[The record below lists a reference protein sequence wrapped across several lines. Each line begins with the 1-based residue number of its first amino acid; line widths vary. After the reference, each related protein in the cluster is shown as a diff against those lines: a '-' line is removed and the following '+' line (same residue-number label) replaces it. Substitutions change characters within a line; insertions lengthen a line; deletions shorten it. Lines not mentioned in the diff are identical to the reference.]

1 MYFFIFSFIKK
12 LYIFLYFIRYFQD
25 IKTYIILYNMSYSLN
40 NINEIIYENIIRLNP
55 TYDDDDII
63 QNNKY
68 YIGLC
73 SIDNYN
79 NFIIS
84 CILPLNIF
92 HIYNYNQLLNYLL
105 SYSIMENNWKTI
117 EIVKIYFNTN
127 DSFITYNCVIKTYFI
142 RLLQKKWKY
151 YLKKRN
157 KYLHSYKII
166 NDLRDREIGKI
177 KKITF

>member
-79 NFIIS
+79 NLLLYITIKYF
-84 CILPLNIF
+84 L
-92 HIYNYNQLLNYLL
+92 HI
-105 SYSIMENNWKTI
+105 
-117 EIVKIYFNTN
+117 
-127 DSFITYNCVIKTYFI
+127 
-142 RLLQKKWKY
+142 
-151 YLKKRN
+151 
-157 KYLHSYKII
+157 
-166 NDLRDREIGKI
+166 
-177 KKITF
+177 